1 MGTESENNSA
11 RTSKAKAAATY
22 SGRFLVRMPSDL
34 HEQLARAAEREDLSL
49 NRFVT
54 RALAASVTLEPDTA
68 PPAVEYAA
76 STTPEDRR
84 QPSRERRALPPSGGT
99 LRLALAANLIVVVL
113 AGCVAMIL
121 LVLALQRGI

>member
-1 MGTESENNSA
+1 MGTESKNNST
-11 RTSKAKAAATY
+11 RTSNAKAASTY

-54 RALAASVTLEPDTA
+54 QALATSVTLEPDAA
-68 PPAVEYAA
+68 PPAVEHAA
-76 STTPEDRR
+76 STTVEDRH
-84 QPSRERRALPPSGGT
+84 QPSRERRLQPRSAGT

-113 AGCVAMIL
+113 AGCAAVIL
-121 LVLALQRGI
+121 LVLALQRGM